1 MNQTNNFETPMQ
13 LQQLW
18 TITYNEHHFKLWIN
32 ETATLNSNESNKLY
46 WNTNELVTS
55 INKIMTSNS
64 QWINVHLKQNAY
76 SITLKTKW
84 NSKFD
89 TAMNQTILKHQWIR
103 L

>member
-64 QWINVHLKQNAY
+64 QWIMPIQLLWKQNETANL
-76 SITLKTKW
+76 TL
-84 NSKFD
+84 
-89 TAMNQTILKHQWIR
+89 Q
-103 L
+103 